1 MQGDKTN
8 AQQQVKEHT
17 CCSAHMSLT
26 HHLENKAEVFEK
38 NQTVLSVQQ
47 YDDQ

>member
-1 MQGDKTN
+1 MQDDKTS
-8 AQQQVKEHT
+8 AQQQVKERA
-17 CCSAHMSLT
+17 CCSAHVSLT
-26 HHLENKAEVFEK
+26 HHLEPNAEVFEK